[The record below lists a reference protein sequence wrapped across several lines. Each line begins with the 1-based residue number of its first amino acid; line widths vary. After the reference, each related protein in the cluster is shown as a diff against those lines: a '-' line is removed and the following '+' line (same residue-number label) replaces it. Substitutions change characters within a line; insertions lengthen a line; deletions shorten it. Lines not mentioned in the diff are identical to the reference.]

1 MSYNSKYKGS
11 EVEALLDSVEVLKNR
26 KLTLSFLDVPAS
38 TWVPDLTYSDFPYKS
53 VLTCVGVTA
62 NDYANVIFDVEQA
75 LSGDYAP
82 VCETGENTVTIW
94 SSKNDSITIPTILII
109 KQYEEQN

>member
-1 MSYNSKYKGS
+1 MSYNSKYIGE
-11 EVEALLDSVEVLKNR
+11 EVEALLDDIKILKSR
-26 KLTLSFLDVPAS
+26 EQTLSFFDVYAS
-38 TWVPDLTYSDFPYKS
+38 EWIDDETYPDFQYKC
-53 VLTCVGVTA
+53 VLSCNGVTA
-62 NDYANVIFDVEQA
+62 NDYASVIFDVEQA

-109 KQYEEQN
+109 KQYEK